1 MDEGHP
7 LYDAALDEA
16 HRLLV
21 FNEKRRAADV
31 LEKTAALMQL
41 AFDVL
46 YRYQTKKAQIS
57 ALDYDDL
64 IQKTDE
70 LLSRPGVA
78 PWVLY
83 KMDGGLDHILI
94 DEAQDTNPEQW
105 RIVEALSEDFYT
117 GESARSRIG
126 TVLAV
131 GDVKQSIYSFQRADP
146 ASFKQAQ
153 QRVETRATAAG
164 LYFESVAMDRSYRST
179 SAVLNMVDA
188 CFIDADATR
197 SLTLGADAIAH
208 DVARIGMAGQVELWP
223 KEPVVKKA
231 DPEDWVLPLKQEREA
246 SSPARLAARMAE
258 RIRVMISDQEQLPAR
273 GRAVNAGDIMVLVP
287 RRTEFVDHLI
297 RELKGRNVPVMGSDR
312 MKLGEQLAVMD
323 LVSLAR
329 FVLLTDD
336 DLSLAEVLKSPLVGL
351 SEDAL
356 YDLAH
361 NRKGGMWQSL
371 HARRD
376 EQAFKSAYAF
386 LDGVLSRADFEAPY
400 EFFAK
405 LLTDG
410 GRKRILARLGKD
422 ASDPMDEFLNL
433 AVQYEM
439 SHTPSLQGFLHWL
452 ASGSAEIKRDMET
465 GTGEVRIMTIHGAKG
480 LQAPVVFLPDTTVPP
495 RATFNTLSIKDEL
508 TDADLLVWPNDKKQD
523 FGPLEFT
530 RNQRISRM
538 EDEYLRQL
546 YVALTRAEDHLIVCG
561 WDVEKPSK
569 TITSWYERIK
579 SSMSLMDGVTREDLG
594 NDREILRLSHPQTAK
609 IKADKETRSK
619 GGDSVPMPSWVTRP
633 APSEDMP
640 PKPLSPSRLDEGA
653 PAARSPLM
661 ATSKDALK
669 RGTLIHTLLERLPTL
684 PHGERIDA
692 AKRYL
697 ARPALA
703 VDNTM
708 ADDILT
714 SVMRVLDDATFAPLF
729 GEGSK
734 AEVTLS
740 GVVGT
745 RVISGQVDR
754 LLITADH
761 IMVVDYKSNRVPPR
775 DAADAPEAY
784 LRQMA
789 AYQAVLEKIY
799 PDRPVKAAL
808 LWTETAT
815 LMPLERDRLSPYM
828 TSNR

>member
-1 MDEGHP
+1 MSDTPSLLSLEQRRATRVDASVWVGASAGTGKTHMLTARVLRLMLTGTPPDKILCVTFTKAAAAEMAIRITDELGDWVRLSDERLDAQIYARVDEKADDKMRQRARSLFAEVLDLPGGLRIKTIHSFCQSLLARFPVEAGLPPHFQVLDDRSSQEALNDATEQAIAMAGENADSALGQAVRTIAIRASEDTFAKLMSTLAHERGHLAKLMHRFKTVDALNAAIARTLGIEPEDTVEGLIHAAITDTHMNEATLAQLGELADEGSAKDIEKGGTLRAYSKARADERSALFDAYENIFLTKSHTIQKTIQTKKIMDEGHP

-16 HRLLV
+16 HRLLA

-297 RELKGRNVPVMGSDR
+297 RELKGRNVPVMG
-312 MKLGEQLAVMD
+312 
-323 LVSLAR
+323 
-329 FVLLTDD
+329 
-336 DLSLAEVLKSPLVGL
+336 
-351 SEDAL
+351 
-356 YDLAH
+356 
-361 NRKGGMWQSL
+361 
-371 HARRD
+371 
-376 EQAFKSAYAF
+376 
-386 LDGVLSRADFEAPY
+386 
-400 EFFAK
+400 
-405 LLTDG
+405 
-410 GRKRILARLGKD
+410 
-422 ASDPMDEFLNL
+422 
-433 AVQYEM
+433 
-439 SHTPSLQGFLHWL
+439 
-452 ASGSAEIKRDMET
+452 
-465 GTGEVRIMTIHGAKG
+465 
-480 LQAPVVFLPDTTVPP
+480 
-495 RATFNTLSIKDEL
+495 
-508 TDADLLVWPNDKKQD
+508 
-523 FGPLEFT
+523 
-530 RNQRISRM
+530 
-538 EDEYLRQL
+538 
-546 YVALTRAEDHLIVCG
+546 
-561 WDVEKPSK
+561 
-569 TITSWYERIK
+569 
-579 SSMSLMDGVTREDLG
+579 
-594 NDREILRLSHPQTAK
+594 
-609 IKADKETRSK
+609 
-619 GGDSVPMPSWVTRP
+619 
-633 APSEDMP
+633 
-640 PKPLSPSRLDEGA
+640 
-653 PAARSPLM
+653 
-661 ATSKDALK
+661 
-669 RGTLIHTLLERLPTL
+669 
-684 PHGERIDA
+684 
-692 AKRYL
+692 
-697 ARPALA
+697 
-703 VDNTM
+703 
-708 ADDILT
+708 
-714 SVMRVLDDATFAPLF
+714 
-729 GEGSK
+729 
-734 AEVTLS
+734 
-740 GVVGT
+740 
-745 RVISGQVDR
+745 
-754 LLITADH
+754 
-761 IMVVDYKSNRVPPR
+761 
-775 DAADAPEAY
+775 
-784 LRQMA
+784 
-789 AYQAVLEKIY
+789 
-799 PDRPVKAAL
+799 
-808 LWTETAT
+808 
-815 LMPLERDRLSPYM
+815 
-828 TSNR
+828 